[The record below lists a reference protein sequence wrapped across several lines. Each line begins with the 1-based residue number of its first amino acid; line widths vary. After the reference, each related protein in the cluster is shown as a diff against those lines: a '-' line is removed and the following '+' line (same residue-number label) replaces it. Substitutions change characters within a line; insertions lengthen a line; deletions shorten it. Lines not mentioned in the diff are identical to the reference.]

1 MQPLTL
7 SSKFDSQIL
16 NKATEPEKRELKRK
30 LDGIFSKTQGYIL
43 GVWNGFSS
51 LTPTRTYIVEHPELP
66 GWVIK
71 GPRFHGEVTPDTHIY
86 RVRKALR
93 IDNIIKKY
101 GFTEVVVPEKYLYQY
116 KNEWVVV
123 ARKLNLDPKAKITA
137 VKCNPVYDTYK
148 PLNPK
153 AAKELAIIC
162 FEGRFDD
169 LKEDNLLYTID
180 GKIALVDTEPFN
192 RYFRKNISWWDK
204 IWPSTKFIQDFTN
217 GMLNTERLYK
227 LCDSSEA
234 RMEVRR
240 VQEEMLSKNVA
251 QLVAYTGIPVLLS
264 LGTLFAAMALAGPI
278 VIGLTASVV
287 VLTGYNAYRCIKDTL
302 GIYASFQYFR
312 PIYGNRSL
320 DLSLI

>member
-1 MQPLTL
+1 MQPITL

-30 LDGIFSKTQGYIL
+30 LDDIFSKTKGYIL
-43 GVWNGFSS
+43 GVWNGFNS
-51 LTPTRTYIVEHPELP
+51 LTPERRYIVEHPELP

-71 GPRFHGEVTPDTHIY
+71 GPRSYGEVTPDTHIY

-93 IDNIIKKY
+93 INNIIKKY

-123 ARKLNLDPKAKITA
+123 AKKLNLDPHAKIILTNF
-137 VKCNPVYDTYK
+137 NPIYDTYN

-169 LKEDNLLYTID
+169 LKENNLLYSID
-180 GKIALVDTEPFN
+180 GRIALVDTEPFN
-192 RYFRKNISWWDK
+192 RISRKNISWWDK

-227 LCDSSEA
+227 LCDTSQA
-234 RMEVRR
+234 RMEVRK

-251 QLVAYTGIPVLLS
+251 QLVVYTVLPVLLS
-264 LGTLFAAMALAGPI
+264 LGTLFTAMALAGPI
-278 VIGLTASVV
+278 VAGLAASVV
-287 VLTGYNAYRCIKDTL
+287 VLTGYNTYRCIMDTL

-312 PIYGNRSL
+312 PSYGNRLL
-320 DLSLI
+320 DL